1 MNGGP
6 QDHLQNHRSPFVCI
20 KMSSNCSA
28 AHRAHSEGTLDD
40 RKVIIEL
47 FAGSTA
53 LGTVARQAG
62 FDYVAYDFSKSSEK
76 SFRRL
81 HDEADIM
88 EDYFDIGVAAAC

>member
-1 MNGGP
+1 M
-6 QDHLQNHRSPFVCI
+6 L
-20 KMSSNCSA
+20 
-28 AHRAHSEGTLDD
+28 
-40 RKVIIEL
+40 EL

-62 FDYVAYDFSKSSEK
+62 FDYVAYDFSKPSEK
-76 SFRRL
+76 SFHRL

>member
-1 MNGGP
+1 
-6 QDHLQNHRSPFVCI
+6 
-20 KMSSNCSA
+20 MSSNCSA
-28 AHRAHSEGTLDD
+28 ARRAHSEGTLDD

-62 FDYVAYDFSKSSEK
+62 FDSVAYDFSKSSEK
-76 SFRRL
+76 SFHRL